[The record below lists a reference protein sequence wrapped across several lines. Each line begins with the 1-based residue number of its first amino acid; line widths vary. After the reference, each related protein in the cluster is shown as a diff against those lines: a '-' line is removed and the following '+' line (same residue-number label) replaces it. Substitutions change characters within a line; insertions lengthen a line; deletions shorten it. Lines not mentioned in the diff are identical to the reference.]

1 MIWRGGRDLVTSQQ
15 KMSNP
20 AFMSVSIEGDRR
32 QLRSLHEKMLRLQN
46 REKPLIDNG
55 FYHPK
60 RWLGN
65 LVARLGADYHEV
77 FCRGTWDELQLS
89 GGVLSFDT
97 ETAWVAPFEVLHL
110 IERVYPGLRIYFAAD
125 GDGWDWYLTND
136 REGRYFSCRY
146 ELDMPPDNEYYDT
159 IEEVAAQ
166 VSAYIGRNIVPTLDA
181 VYAAIEEWEET
192 NEDLDAYINLKEY
205 KIVELSEV

>member
-1 MIWRGGRDLVTSQQ
+1 MIWRGGMDLVTSQQ

-20 AFMSVSIEGDRR
+20 AFMSVCIEGDRR
-32 QLRSLHEKMLRLQN
+32 QLRSLHWKMLRLQN

-55 FYHPK
+55 FYYSK

-136 REGRYFSCRY
+136 REGRYFPCRY
-146 ELDMPPDNEYYDT
+146 ELDMPPDNDYYNT
-159 IEEVAAQ
+159 IDEVAAK

-181 VYAAIEEWEET
+181 VYTAIEEWEET
-192 NEDLDAYINLKEY
+192 NEDPDAYINLKEY
-205 KIVELSEV
+205 KIVELSTL

>member
-1 MIWRGGRDLVTSQQ
+1 MIWRDGRDLVTSQQ

-20 AFMSVSIEGDRR
+20 AFMSVCIEGDRR
-32 QLRSLHEKMLRLQN
+32 QIRSLYGKMLRLQN

-65 LVARLGADYHEV
+65 LVARLGSNYHEV
-77 FCRGTWDELQLS
+77 FCRGTWDYLQLS
-89 GGVLSFDT
+89 QGVLTFST

-110 IERVYPGLRIYFAAD
+110 IERVYPQRRIYFAAD

-136 REGRYFSCRY
+136 RVGRYFKSRF

-159 IEEVAAQ
+159 IDEVAAQ
-166 VSAYIGRNIVPTLDA
+166 ISAYIGQSIAPTLGA
-181 VYAAIEEWEET
+181 VHAAIEEWEET
-192 NEDLDAYINLKEY
+192 NEDLDAYINLREY

>member
-1 MIWRGGRDLVTSQQ
+1 MAVRKGSCNFAA

-20 AFMSVSIEGDRR
+20 AFMSVCIEGDR
-32 QLRSLHEKMLRLQN
+32 QQIRSLHGKMLRLQN
-46 REKPLIDNG
+46 RKEPLIDNG
-55 FYHPK
+55 FYYPK

-77 FCRGTWDELQLS
+77 FCRGTWDYLQLHH
-89 GGVLSFDT
+89 GVLTFDT
-97 ETAWVAPFEVLHL
+97 ETAWVAPFDVLRL
-110 IERVYPGLRIYFAAD
+110 IERVYPGVRIYFAAD

-159 IEEVAAQ
+159 IDEVAAK
-166 VSAYIGRNIVPTLDA
+166 VSAYIGRPIVPTLDA

>member
-1 MIWRGGRDLVTSQQ
+1 MIWRDGRDLVTSQQ

-20 AFMSVSIEGDRR
+20 AFMSVCIEGDRR
-32 QLRSLHEKMLRLQN
+32 QIRSLHGKMLRLQN
-46 REKPLIDNG
+46 RDKPLIDNG

-65 LVARLGADYHEV
+65 LVARLGSDYHEV
-77 FCRGTWDELQLS
+77 FCRGTWDNLQLS
-89 GGVLSFDT
+89 HSVLSFDT
-97 ETAWVAPFEVLHL
+97 ETAWEAPFEVLHL

-136 REGRYFSCRY
+136 REGRYFKSRF

-159 IEEVAAQ
+159 IDEVAVQ
-166 VSAYIGRNIVPTLDA
+166 VSTYIGQPIAPTLDA
-181 VYAAIEEWEET
+181 VHAAIEEWEET
-192 NEDLDAYINLKEY
+192 NEDLDAYINLREY

>member
-1 MIWRGGRDLVTSQQ
+1 MIWRYGRDLVTSQQ

-20 AFMSVSIEGDRR
+20 AFMSVCIEGDR
-32 QLRSLHEKMLRLQN
+32 QQIRSLYGKMLRLQN
-46 REKPLIDNG
+46 RKEPLIDNG
-55 FYHPK
+55 FYYPK

-136 REGRYFSCRY
+136 REGRYFPCRY
-146 ELDMPPDNEYYDT
+146 ELDMPPDNEYYNT
-159 IEEVAAQ
+159 IYEVAAK
-166 VSAYIGRNIVPTLDA
+166 VSAYIGRTIVPTLDA

-205 KIVELSEV
+205 KIVELSTL

>member
-1 MIWRGGRDLVTSQQ
+1 MIWRDGRDLVTSQQ

-20 AFMSVSIEGDRR
+20 AFMSVCIEGDRR
-32 QLRSLHEKMLRLQN
+32 QIRSLYGKMLRLQN

-65 LVARLGADYHEV
+65 LVERLGSNYHEV
-77 FCRGTWDELQLS
+77 FCRGTWDNLQLS
-89 GGVLSFDT
+89 HSVLSFDT
-97 ETAWVAPFEVLHL
+97 ETAWEAPFEVLHL

-136 REGRYFSCRY
+136 REGRYFKSRF

-159 IEEVAAQ
+159 IDEVAVQ
-166 VSAYIGRNIVPTLDA
+166 VSTYIGQPIAPTLDA
-181 VYAAIEEWEET
+181 VHAAIEEWEET
-192 NEDLDAYINLKEY
+192 NEDMDAYINLKEY

>member
-1 MIWRGGRDLVTSQQ
+1 
-15 KMSNP
+15 MSNP
-20 AFMSVSIEGDRR
+20 AFMSVCIEGVRR
-32 QLRSLHEKMLRLQN
+32 QLRSLHGKMLRLQN

-55 FYHPK
+55 FYYPK

-136 REGRYFSCRY
+136 REGRYFS
-146 ELDMPPDNEYYDT
+146 
-159 IEEVAAQ
+159 
-166 VSAYIGRNIVPTLDA
+166 
-181 VYAAIEEWEET
+181 
-192 NEDLDAYINLKEY
+192 LKGY
-205 KIVELSEV
+205 KIVPRWLQGTQSRMLRTSYRPSLQVFPWEVQH